1 MDAEAIARIDATL
14 LPQMDRHHLRLLAHC
29 LDSFQAMDHD
39 AEGRLPDA
47 ASRRRWCEQQ
57 PIVAEDPAFL
67 RSLMLQLNGA
77 AEQLQALA
85 ESLNKAPLQLNL
97 EDLIT
102 AAEARC
108 HHQLQNKSADAP

>member
-1 MDAEAIARIDATL
+1 MDPEAIARIDATL

-29 LDSFQAMDHD
+29 LDSFLVMDPGQ
-39 AEGRLPDA
+39 EGQLPDA

-57 PIVAEDPAFL
+57 PVVADDPAFL
-67 RSLMLQLNGA
+67 RSLMQQLNGA
-77 AEQLQALA
+77 AEQLQGLA
-85 ESLNKAPLQLNL
+85 DSLGKPPLELQLD
-97 EDLIT
+97 DLIT